1 MRIQFYFLAYTTGT
15 SKPVVVWTEAN
26 NQLAA
31 REKIMRENPYVSR
44 LQFQRSKRIE

>member
-1 MRIQFYFLAYTTGT
+1 MRIQFYFLAYTKGT